1 MLRNTFVD
9 KLKLKNW
16 LVGDTFTYEIES
28 EKYAEYNGR
37 YLIFNLIDSSE
48 MLTTKYQKMFR
59 VKITKNNKLPKT
71 LEELNNLEY
80 IIVIPNS
87 IKIINYCHNAKKMQ
101 FIPDEY
107 GFVYDYRII
116 IYFNGKNDLSKFEY
130 LGNYSL
136 QELDN
141 EYKDNDGF
149 PGIQSC
155 TYKFFQNIILD
166 KYEWYNLKKGND
178 YIDEGNYRAHNS
190 YFEILKVFDDVKRR
204 SDEYFKEHPINPE
217 NNRKKIEI
225 L

>member
-1 MLRNTFVD
+1 M
-9 KLKLKNW
+9 
-16 LVGDTFTYEIES
+16 
-28 EKYAEYNGR
+28 
-37 YLIFNLIDSSE
+37 
-48 MLTTKYQKMFR
+48 
-59 VKITKNNKLPKT
+59 
-71 LEELNNLEY
+71 
-80 IIVIPNS
+80 IPNS
-87 IKIINYCHNAKKMQ
+87 IKIINYCHNGKKMQ